1 MGNMS
6 RGVLLVTRNF
16 PPVLGGMERLM
27 HHVYLEL
34 ERGFEVTLLGPQGC
48 ENYARPGLR
57 VFTCPLSPIAIFL
70 SCLQWRAYRIARETR
85 PDLVIAGSGVAA
97 PAALCAAR
105 SIGKPV
111 ICYLHGLDL
120 VARDPVYQRMFIP
133 LIRRCDRF
141 IVNSRNTARLA
152 REIDIASSSIEIL
165 HPGVAMPAAN
175 SPVGSSSFREK
186 LNAERK
192 VIMLSVGRIHP
203 RKGLPRFIEQAMPLL
218 VEKIPNLVLVL
229 IGEEPQKA
237 LRSSGDELQRVLAAA
252 KSIGLEKHVTTLGA
266 VDDATLAMA
275 YRESDL
281 LIFPVLDLPGDV
293 EGFGM
298 VAVEAAAHGLPT
310 VAFAEGGVP
319 DAIKEGV
326 SGYLV
331 SPGDYVGFAG
341 AVIRCLDEKSTGWR
355 DRCIEHARDFSW
367 DIFGE
372 KLRKICR
379 DAIDA
384 ARGERVSG

>member
-1 MGNMS
+1 M
-6 RGVLLVTRNF
+6 LVTRNF

-34 ERGFEVTLLGPQGC
+34 EKDFEVGLLGPQGC
-48 ENYARPGLR
+48 QHYVSPAARVL
-57 VFTCPLSPIAIFL
+57 TCPLSPTTFFL
-70 SCLQWRAYRIARETR
+70 SCLQWHAYRMARQTR
-85 PDLVIAGSGVAA
+85 PSLIIAGSGVVV

-105 SIGKPV
+105 SIGVPV
-111 ICYLHGLDL
+111 VCYLHGLDL
-120 VARDPVYQRMFIP
+120 VVRDLIYRRVFIS
-133 LIRRCDRF
+133 LIRHCDKF
-141 IVNSRNTARLA
+141 IVNSRNTAQLA
-152 REIDIASSSIEIL
+152 RDIGIASASIEIL
-165 HPGVAMPAAN
+165 HPGVALPVAN
-175 SPVGSSSFREK
+175 VPVVSPSLREK
-186 LNAERK
+186 LNAQNK
-192 VIMLSVGRIHP
+192 IILLSVGRIHP
-203 RKGLPRFIEQAMPLL
+203 RKGLPQFLEQAMPLL
-218 VEKIPNLVLVL
+218 VEKVPNLILVL

-237 LRSSGDELQRVLAAA
+237 LKSSGGELQRVLATA
-252 KSIGLEKHVTTLGA
+252 KSLGLEQHIMTLGA

-310 VAFAEGGVP
+310 VAFAAGGVP

-331 SPGDYVGFAG
+331 SRGDYIGLAD
-341 AVIRCLDEKSTGWR
+341 AAIRCLNEKSPGWR
-355 DRCIEHARDFSW
+355 ERCIEHARDFSW

-372 KLRKICR
+372 RLRKICR
-379 DAIDA
+379 DVI
-384 ARGERVSG
+384 RSGQGGKVSG